1 MRENPHIVLALVDS
15 DMTQM
20 RFAPRLCHGLPMPV
34 LCPLRRVV
42 RNEPRQGLELLL
54 VRALQELHDGRTRLQ
69 RVVQAAPVR
78 AVDDREVGKFRMRWK
93 HRSRGK
99 LAELWEG

>member
-1 MRENPHIVLALVDS
+1 M
-15 DMTQM
+15 
-20 RFAPRLCHGLPMPV
+20 
-34 LCPLRRVV
+34 
-42 RNEPRQGLELLL
+42 
-54 VRALQELHDGRTRLQ
+54 RALQELHDGRTRLQ